1 VTYHGN
7 YMTTGKNNRPFTWT
21 LNCRCCNR
29 RIWLR
34 I

>member
-1 VTYHGN
+1 
-7 YMTTGKNNRPFTWT
+7 MTTGKNNRPFTWT